1 MNIPQTQFSRRKF
14 LRGSGA
20 LVALPFLESLTRPLS
35 AIASTGAQVEPMR
48 MVCIGLEYG
57 MHPAGFFPTE
67 TGGNYTMPSLLKP
80 LEGLREDFTIF
91 SHLDHPGIKGGHHA
105 THTYLSGIRSELA
118 SGQPEGNITLDQK
131 AAEFIGSNTRY
142 PSLQLN
148 TGGGSF
154 GGGISWTRNGV
165 AIPPVTDLQGMFDA
179 LFVETAE
186 SQKKRLAESYKL
198 NTSILDVV
206 REDAQTLQK
215 HLGKNDLEKLD
226 EYFTSVRQVEKRL
239 SMSEAWLNKSKPEVD
254 YKLPDPLPTAFYDE
268 VPLYFD
274 LMKLALQT
282 DSTRILSYNIVGWEN
297 DSGLAG
303 VNKGYHD
310 LTHHGKDPAKLKQL
324 AIIENF
330 YSSQLGRFLENLK
343 SLQVSPNESLLDK
356 TMVLFGSG
364 MGNASSHSN
373 RDLPLLLA
381 GGGFRHG
388 EHKDYPK
395 SEKKQTPLSNL
406 YVSMLQNFGME
417 IEKFGTSSGT
427 LEGIS

>member
-1 MNIPQTQFSRRKF
+1 MNLPQSEINRRSF

-20 LVALPFLESLTRPLS
+20 LVALPFLESLFKPLAAVASIGRP
-35 AIASTGAQVEPMR
+35 VEPIR
-48 MVCIGLEYG
+48 MACIGLEYG
-57 MHPAGFFPTE
+57 MHPEGFFPRE
-67 TGGNYTMPSLLKP
+67 TGRNYTMPKLLKP
-80 LEGLREDFTIF
+80 LERLRDDFSIF
-91 SHLDHPGIKGGHHA
+91 SHLDHPGIKGGHRA
-105 THTYLSGIRSELA
+105 THTYLSGIQSDLA
-118 SGQPEGNITLDQK
+118 SAQPDGNITLDQR
-131 AAEFIGSNTRY
+131 AAEFVGTNTRY

-148 TGGGSF
+148 TGGGTF

-165 AIPPVTDLQGMFDA
+165 AVPAVSDLQSVFDA
-179 LFVETAE
+179 LFLETPE

-206 REDAQTLQK
+206 REDAQALEK

-226 EYFTSVRQVEKRL
+226 EYFTSVREVEKRL
-239 SMSEAWLNKSKPEVD
+239 SMSEEWLNRAKPVVD
-254 YKLPDPLPTAFYDE
+254 YELPSPLPSSMYDE

-282 DSTRILSYNIVGWEN
+282 DSTRILSYNIVGWKV
-297 DSGLAG
+297 DSGLSG

-310 LTHHGKDPAKLKQL
+310 LTHHGKDPDKLRQL
-324 AIIENF
+324 EIIELF
-330 YSSQLGRFLENLK
+330 YSSQFARFLENMK
-343 SLQVSPNESLLDK
+343 RLQVSPDASLLDK

-395 SEKKQTPLSNL
+395 VGSKQTPLCNL
-406 YVSMLQNFGME
+406 YVSMLQKFGLE
-417 IEKFGTSSGT
+417 IDQFGTSTGT
-427 LEGIS
+427 LDRLS

>member
-1 MNIPQTQFSRRKF
+1 MNITQNQFSRRTF
-14 LRGSGA
+14 LRGTGA
-20 LVALPFLESLTRPLS
+20 LVALPFLESLAQPLKT
-35 AIASTGAQVEPMR
+35 IAATGRTVEPMR

-67 TGGNYTMPSLLKP
+67 TGRNYSMPRLLKP
-80 LEGLREDFTIF
+80 LERLREDYTIF
-91 SHLDHPGIKGGHHA
+91 SGLDHPGIKGGHHA

-118 SGQPEGNITLDQK
+118 GSQPEGNITLDQK
-131 AAEFIGSNTRY
+131 AAEFTGSNTRY

-165 AIPPVTDLQGMFDA
+165 AIPPVSDLQSMFDA
-179 LFVETAE
+179 LFLETPE

-206 REDAQTLQK
+206 REDAQSLQR
-215 HLGKNDLEKLD
+215 HLGKNDLVKLD
-226 EYFTSVRQVEKRL
+226 EYFTSVREVEKRL
-239 SMSEAWLNKSKPEVD
+239 SMADAWLNRAKPVVD
-254 YKLPDPLPTAFYDE
+254 YELPKPLPTTFYDE

-282 DSTRILSYNIVGWEN
+282 DSTRILSYNIIGWKN

-310 LTHHGKDPAKLKQL
+310 LTHHGKDPEKLRQLEIIELLYSNQL
-324 AIIENF
+324 A
-330 YSSQLGRFLENLK
+330 RFLENLK
-343 SLQVSPNESLLDK
+343 AFQVSPDESLLDK

-388 EHKDYPK
+388 EHKDFPK
-395 SEKKQTPLSNL
+395 SAKKQTPLCNL
-406 YVSMLQNFGME
+406 YVSMLQRFGME
-417 IEKFGTSSGT
+417 IDHFGTSSGT
-427 LEGIS
+427 LAGLS